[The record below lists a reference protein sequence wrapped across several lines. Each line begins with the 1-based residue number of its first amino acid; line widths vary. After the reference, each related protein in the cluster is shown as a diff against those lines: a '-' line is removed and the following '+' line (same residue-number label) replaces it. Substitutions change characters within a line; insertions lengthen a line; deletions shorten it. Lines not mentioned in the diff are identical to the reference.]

1 MKRFKITIA
10 AAITLMILV
19 MAGSVM
25 ADEIISF
32 SGFPTEGYQQQD
44 KLYGGFQ
51 DVGANKFLDM
61 IGATTVLKTQTYTD
75 RNYIDLHTVSFS
87 GIFSQNGT
95 YDVRYTIEVADD
107 SDYFLNGVG
116 LGIDQSYGV
125 SAATLQK
132 KVWAGTPG
140 SDTLG
145 DLLLDKTVTG
155 NGPDYILG
163 LHKKFFVED
172 IFTISGA
179 GVNSISNSFT
189 QGLVVRTVPEPGTL
203 GLLGLG
209 LAGLVTVA
217 RRRKWRA

>member
-1 MKRFKITIA
+1 MKSFKIAIA
-10 AAITLMILV
+10 AAITLMMLV
-19 MAGSVM
+19 MAGTVM
-25 ADEIISF
+25 ADSFQTF

-44 KLYGGFQ
+44 KLYGNFQ
-51 DVGANKFLDM
+51 DLGVNKFLDM
-61 IGATTVLKTQTYTD
+61 QGATTVVKTQTFTD

-95 YDVRYTIEVADD
+95 YDIRYTIEVAPE

-116 LGIDQSYGV
+116 LGIDQSYGT

-132 KVWAGTPG
+132 IIWTEGFDVGTP
-140 SDTLG
+140 
-145 DLLLDKTVTG
+145 LLDKTVTG

-189 QGLVVRTVPEPGTL
+189 QGLVPRTVPEPGTL
-203 GLLGLG
+203 GLLGMG

-217 RRRKWRA
+217 RRRTRRV